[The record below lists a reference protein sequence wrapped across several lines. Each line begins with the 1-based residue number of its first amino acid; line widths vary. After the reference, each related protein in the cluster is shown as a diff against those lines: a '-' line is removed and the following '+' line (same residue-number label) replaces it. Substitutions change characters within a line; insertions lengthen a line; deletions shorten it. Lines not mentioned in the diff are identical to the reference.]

1 MTLEDIIHDKTLFP
15 DFNYGPLTTYRQH
28 STIDYRKLRL
38 AIKGEEVLRVQVIKS
53 LKHPEER
60 KYLSNH

>member
-38 AIKGEEVLRVQVIKS
+38 AIKGEEVLRVQVII
-53 LKHPEER
+53 H
-60 KYLSNH
+60 N